1 MLMTS
6 RRRAQAPWPH
16 SALRQSLPAGKD
28 CRQSARR
35 QTREH
40 SHARLHRSSPPRRR
54 PHSSGRRAA
63 GSGGPMRRR
72 SARQLLS
79 SAGSCRRTALSRSDQ
94 ATPPP
99 ECCRHAV
106 VHARV
111 WCADRLGAGALS
123 ERLRRPAVAQ
133 SELCRAVGPGEAGA
147 RSPPGSRN
155 NREGTVDR
163 KRALSGRGACLPFGN
178 IAKIRPLLDLGLL
191 GMLIWCGLCSRH
203 SSDRATWYVHR
214 TGRGT
219 KVAFISE

>member
-1 MLMTS
+1 MPRHRRPDWKAQRRKVGPHLRPTHTSGGRRSNLLLTS

-133 SELCRAVGPGEAGA
+133 SELCRAVLRPEGA
-147 RSPPGSRN
+147 FKGSV
-155 NREGTVDR
+155 GAWLHPR
-163 KRALSGRGACLPFGN
+163 KRLAM
-178 IAKIRPLLDLGLL
+178 I
-191 GMLIWCGLCSRH
+191 
-203 SSDRATWYVHR
+203 HR
-214 TGRGT
+214 
-219 KVAFISE
+219 

>member
-1 MLMTS
+1 MLLTS

-35 QTREH
+35 QTCEH

-133 SELCRAVGPGEAGA
+133 SELCRAVGPGEASA
-147 RSPPGSRN
+147 WSPPGSRN
-155 NREGTVDR
+155 AGQGGHRRPKTCSEWARGVFAVWQYCQNQAVARSGSARDVD
-163 KRALSGRGACLPFGN
+163 LVWL
-178 IAKIRPLLDLGLL
+178 
-191 GMLIWCGLCSRH
+191 
-203 SSDRATWYVHR
+203 VQ
-214 TGRGT
+214 
-219 KVAFISE
+219 